1 MHITVQCSSE
11 GAEGGLRSLTQWLAA
26 DPGVRRHVEVTPGSA
41 APARPGQQGDLVDLV
56 SLVLGSGFSAASLAL
71 SVANWRATR
80 PQPPTLVV
88 ERADGVKVQITG
100 HSSQDTEEMIR
111 RVLGA

>member
-1 MHITVQCSSE
+1 MHITVRCTSE
-11 GAEGGLRSLTQWLAA
+11 QAEGELRSLTQWLTA
-26 DPGVRRHVEVTPGSA
+26 DPGVRRHVRAAPASA
-41 APARPGQQGDLVDLV
+41 APARPGQQGDVVDLV

-100 HSSQDTEEMIR
+100 HSSQDAEEMVR
-111 RVLGA
+111 RVLDA